1 MAQAPLTTNKMFTAK
16 WTERDEAVLVD
27 LLKRK
32 IHEIKWEIRDSDSPY
47 ARAKLRRT
55 RTEYKKLLE
64 KVERGDYDANI
75 LAAEMKTHSEY
86 NTVQRQKR
94 EKALGRYAD
103 AYAGIDFDFESYFS
117 KTRYFGAA
125 CPLVMLILTILLLVA
140 LFLSS
145 FLSADMINSVNESF
159 YDMTGIRLSLTSIG
173 YIRLGP
179 NEMDFEVPNDG
190 NWPSGTFTNPAE
202 ATPQGQRWEDKENNI
217 YPDTVWLFENL
228 GMDTIDITV
237 YDVIK
242 ALFRTPMMSENRID
256 VIENLDEMQ
265 GPSWY
270 YVRFIRDRAD
280 DIVIERDENGDLN
293 GLNIVRHIATY
304 GTIVFLILTII
315 LAAIEVIMNI
325 GRLFSYTS
333 RRLHALPIFILLC
346 LILTAVCPA
355 FIELD
360 ALTGD
365 AVQTA
370 FTNYFSTDW
379 TAFISGELFDASG
392 APVASA
398 ALTCINM
405 LFPVLAVIPFVV
417 ALMPFI
423 FRNRPAQTVTF
434 VPKGNKPHTY
444 AGQSKPTK
452 AGQPGDKHAMS
463 KTKGKVAMAGSRA
476 PTSSLKPKR

>member
-1 MAQAPLTTNKMFTAK
+1 MAQAPLATNKMFTAK

-125 CPLVMLILTILLLVA
+125 CPLVMLVLTILLLVA

-346 LILTAVCPA
+346 LI
-355 FIELD
+355 
-360 ALTGD
+360 
-365 AVQTA
+365 
-370 FTNYFSTDW
+370 
-379 TAFISGELFDASG
+379 
-392 APVASA
+392 
-398 ALTCINM
+398 
-405 LFPVLAVIPFVV
+405 
-417 ALMPFI
+417 
-423 FRNRPAQTVTF
+423 
-434 VPKGNKPHTY
+434 
-444 AGQSKPTK
+444 
-452 AGQPGDKHAMS
+452 
-463 KTKGKVAMAGSRA
+463 
-476 PTSSLKPKR
+476 